1 MHLIYHNSCR
11 LCHSSELTKVIDLGS
26 QYLQNVFV
34 KQGEIAPSM
43 RKIPMILLRCNPMR
57 DENACGL
64 LQLAYTIPS
73 EILYSTYWYRSG
85 TNQTMRLHLK
95 NIVDKAQEMIAGKK
109 VNPVTSKHSGYG
121 VKVLDI
127 GCNDGTLLSYYH
139 KNFIKVGIDP
149 SNAVKDIKENI
160 LIIQDLFPS
169 VELEKK
175 FTGSKFDIITSIAMF
190 YDAENPLTFAKQVK
204 KMLSPRGLW
213 IFELFYL
220 PDMLTTNAY
229 DTICHEHLG
238 YYSLSVIE
246 YLLKKIG
253 MKLIKINLNKIN
265 GGSICCFATHSD
277 NFTFKKYEDKVNL
290 QYLRQKEFD
299 SALDTDQP
307 YFEFQD
313 RILKH
318 KEKLSLLLRDLKR
331 KGKKIHV
338 YGASTKGN
346 TLLQFCNLDNTI
358 IDYAADR
365 NPQKFGAYTLGT
377 NIPIIS
383 EEKSRAMKPD
393 YYLVLP
399 WSFKDEFLQRERKLL
414 KKGTQMIFPFPNIEI
429 TEKL

>member
-11 LCHSSELTKVIDLGS
+11 LCHSSALTKVIDLGS

-34 KQGEIAPSM
+34 KPGTIAPSM

-95 NIVDKAQEMIAGKK
+95 NIVDGAQEMITGKRL
-109 VNPVTSKHSGYG
+109 N
-121 VKVLDI
+121 VLDI

-139 KNFIKVGIDP
+139 KNCIKVGIDP
-149 SNAVKDIKENI
+149 SNAVKDIKGKI
-160 LIIQDLFPS
+160 SVIQDLFPS

-175 FTGSKFDIITSIAMF
+175 FSGSKFDIITSIAMF

-204 KMLSPRGLW
+204 KILSPQGLW

-220 PDMLTTNAY
+220 PDMLTTGAY
-229 DTICHEHLG
+229 DTICHEHLS

-246 YLLKKIG
+246 YLLKKTG
-253 MKLIKINLNKIN
+253 MKLINISLNNIN
-265 GGSICCFATHSD
+265 GGSLCCFVTHSD
-277 NFTFKKYEDKVNL
+277 NFKFKKYEDKKNL

-307 YFEFQD
+307 YLEFQN

-318 KEKLSLLLRDLKR
+318 KEKLSSLLRDLKR

-383 EEKSRAMKPD
+383 EEKSRTMKPD

-399 WSFKDEFLQRERKLL
+399 WSFKTEFLQREKIVL
-414 KKGTQMIFPFPNIEI
+414 KKGARMIFPFPNIEI

>member
-11 LCHSSELTKVIDLGS
+11 LCHSFALTKVIDLGN

-34 KQGEIAPSM
+34 KPGKIAPSM

-95 NIVDKAQEMIAGKK
+95 NIADKAQEMIAGK
-109 VNPVTSKHSGYG
+109 NL
-121 VKVLDI
+121 KVLDI

-139 KNFIKVGIDP
+139 NDCIKVGIDP

-175 FTGSKFDIITSIAMF
+175 ITGSKFDIITSIAMF
-190 YDAENPLTFAKQVK
+190 YDTENPLTFAERVK
-204 KMLSPRGLW
+204 KILSPQGLW

-220 PDMLTTNAY
+220 PDMLTTGAY
-229 DTICHEHLG
+229 DTICHEHLS

-246 YLLKKIG
+246 YFLKKTG
-253 MKLIKINLNKIN
+253 MKLINISLNKIN
-265 GGSICCFATHSD
+265 GGSLCCFVTHSD
-277 NFTFKKYEDKVNL
+277 NFKFKKYEDKENL

-307 YFEFQD
+307 YLEFQN

-318 KEKLSLLLRDLKR
+318 KEKLSSMLRDLKR

-399 WSFKDEFLQRERKLL
+399 WSFKDEFLQREKKLL
-414 KKGTQMIFPFPNIEI
+414 EQGTRMIFSFPNIEI